1 MSNLKESIK
10 AIFQKFAVDP
20 KAYGIVL
27 ETEVSLETEGR
38 LKDGTPV
45 YTTAPEFAIGADV
58 YTKDEEGNK
67 VPAAAGRYELESGEF
82 IDVDEMGMVSEM
94 GIPEMEDMEM
104 SSADVLSMMEK
115 LTERVSFLEGNNSTM
130 AAELTAAED
139 KIEMLSAALKNSKT
153 ELSSLKKQPAA
164 SSVKENKKVILGAEK
179 KEKSFAQMTL
189 RERILQ
195 NIENIK

>member
-20 KAYGIVL
+20 KAYGINL
-27 ETEVSLETEGR
+27 ETEVQLETEGR

-45 YTTAPEFAIGADV
+45 YTSAEAFAIGVDC

-82 IDVDEMGMVSEM
+82 IDIDDMGMVAEM

-104 SSADVLSMMEK
+104 SSADVISMVEK
-115 LTERVSFLEGNNSTM
+115 LTDRVSFLEGNNSTL

-164 SSVKENKKVILGAEK
+164 SSVKENKKVVLGAEK

>member
-27 ETEVSLETEGR
+27 ETEVALETEGR

-45 YTTAPEFAIGADV
+45 YTTAPEFAIGVDV
-58 YTKDEEGNK
+58 YTKDQQGNK
-67 VPAAAGRYELESGEF
+67 MPAAAGRYELESGEF
-82 IDVDEMGMVSEM
+82 IDVDEMGMVAEM

>member
-27 ETEVSLETEGR
+27 ETEVALETEGR

-82 IDVDEMGMVSEM
+82 IDVDEMGMVAEM

-115 LTERVSFLEGNNSTM
+115 LTERSWPSL
-130 AAELTAAED
+130 
-139 KIEMLSAALKNSKT
+139 LKQVN
-153 ELSSLKKQPAA
+153 LKKIIFFMSPL
-164 SSVKENKKVILGAEK
+164 E
-179 KEKSFAQMTL
+179 SFFPL
-189 RERILQ
+189 SIHS
-195 NIENIK
+195 

>member
-1 MSNLKESIK
+1 MSNLKENIK
-10 AIFQKFAVDP
+10 AIFQKFAIDP
-20 KAYGIVL
+20 KAYGINL
-27 ETEVSLETEGR
+27 ETEVQLETEGR

-45 YTTAPEFAIGADV
+45 YTSAEAFAIGVDV

-67 VPAAAGRYELESGEF
+67 MPAAAGRYELESGEF
-82 IDVDEMGMVSEM
+82 IDVDDMGMVSEM

-104 SSADVLSMMEK
+104 SSADVISMVEK
-115 LTERVSFLEGNNSTM
+115 LTDRVSFLEGNNSTL

-164 SSVKENKKVILGAEK
+164 TSVKENKKVILGAEK

>member
-20 KAYGIVL
+20 KAYGINL
-27 ETEVSLETEGR
+27 ETEVQLETEGR

-45 YTTAPEFAIGADV
+45 YTSAEAFAIGVDC

-82 IDVDEMGMVSEM
+82 IDVDDMGMVSEM

-104 SSADVLSMMEK
+104 SSADVISMVEK
-115 LTERVSFLEGNNSTM
+115 LTDRVSFLEGNNSTL

-164 SSVKENKKVILGAEK
+164 SSVKENKKVVLGAEK

>member
-1 MSNLKESIK
+1 
-10 AIFQKFAVDP
+10 
-20 KAYGIVL
+20 
-27 ETEVSLETEGR
+27 
-38 LKDGTPV
+38 
-45 YTTAPEFAIGADV
+45 
-58 YTKDEEGNK
+58 
-67 VPAAAGRYELESGEF
+67 
-82 IDVDEMGMVSEM
+82 MVAEM
-94 GIPEMEDMEM
+94 GIPELEDMEM

-139 KIEMLSAALKNSKT
+139 KIEMLSAALKNSKM

-179 KEKSFAQMTL
+179 KEKSFSQMTL

>member
-20 KAYGIVL
+20 KAYGINL
-27 ETEVSLETEGR
+27 ETEVELETEGR

-45 YTTAPEFAIGADV
+45 YTSAEAFAIGVDC

-82 IDVDEMGMVSEM
+82 IDIDDMGMVAEM

-104 SSADVLSMMEK
+104 SSADVISMVEK
-115 LTERVSFLEGNNSTM
+115 LTDRVSFLEGNNSTL

>member
-20 KAYGIVL
+20 KAYGINL
-27 ETEVSLETEGR
+27 ETEVQLETEGR

-45 YTTAPEFAIGADV
+45 YTSAEAFAIGVDC

-82 IDVDEMGMVSEM
+82 IDIDNMGMVAEM

-104 SSADVLSMMEK
+104 SSADVISMVEK
-115 LTERVSFLEGNNSTM
+115 LTDRVSFLEGNNSTL